1 MVIGLVYGDI
11 LVYWQLFPG
20 KDTAQKFYEERK
32 EELKNKLKRTRNF
45 RKNIEKQQICYK
57 ITFGLKCYEKKGY
70 ICKRNKYF
78 TSDCSRNATY
88 NELHQKSREYYH
100 MPESSEAYLATFYGK
115 KIETGFKDLWTYALA
130 QREKKSNSFISLLP
144 SIFME
149 VRIGSNEKR
158 LWWWRPA

>member
-1 MVIGLVYGDI
+1 
-11 LVYWQLFPG
+11 
-20 KDTAQKFYEERK
+20 
-32 EELKNKLKRTRNF
+32 
-45 RKNIEKQQICYK
+45 
-57 ITFGLKCYEKKGY
+57 
-70 ICKRNKYF
+70 
-78 TSDCSRNATY
+78 
-88 NELHQKSREYYH
+88 

-130 QREKKSNSFISLLP
+130 QREKKGNSFISLLP